1 MAVGAAANATQ
12 DATRDATQAGQPY
25 RVGDNVPEII
35 SSRTPV
41 YTELARRARVSGTV
55 IVEGGGKGASRL
67 DRSMEAN
74 PQDFQHLEVY
84 RAQLQ
89 AMLDAAR
96 QAAQEQAAMA
106 KQDATQRLND
116 LLVEG
121 RKLVTFLRGGV
132 KQRYGDKS
140 EKLVELDL
148 APVRPKAKSSTDA
161 AKPPAPTPPPTSSH
175 PTTA

>member
-1 MAVGAAANATQ
+1 MA
-12 DATRDATQAGQPY
+12 REPKY
-25 RVGDNVPEII
+25 
-35 SSRTPV
+35 
-41 YTELARRARVSGTV
+41 GTTLN
-55 IVEGGGKGASRL
+55 GWQRL
-67 DRSMEAN
+67 LTSMEAN
-74 PQDFQHLEVY
+74 PQDFPQLEIY

-89 AMLDAAR
+89 TMLDAAR
-96 QAAQEQAAMA
+96 QAAKEQTAMAAA

-140 EKLVELDL
+140 EKLVEFDL

-161 AKPPAPTPPPTSSH
+161 AKPPAPPPPAPSNH